1 MKNFSAEFIA
11 KKSMNYYESLSGD
24 FNFVVRDPDG
34 IPFSGGGGD
43 VDIHV
48 TRVDGYVPIAAL
60 KDALKLSKSYPDT
73 FTRFTFRADMA
84 YVEDFSESLAD
95 LEVLSISLV
104 MSTFF
109 DEPEFFLEALVDNI
123 EESILEFPLEISSN
137 LHEDIFGDRNA

>member
-1 MKNFSAEFIA
+1 MTNQIA
-11 KKSMNYYESLSGD
+11 KIAGD
-24 FNFVVRDPDG
+24 DFKFVVKDPDG

-73 FTRFTFRADMA
+73 FTRFTFRANMA
-84 YVEDFSESLAD
+84 YAENFSESWSE

-109 DEPEFFLEALVDNI
+109 DEPEFFLEALVDNT
-123 EESILEFPLEISSN
+123 EESILEFPLDISKH
-137 LHEDIFGDRNA
+137 LYDDIFGAQNA

>member
-1 MKNFSAEFIA
+1 MTNQVMEIA
-11 KKSMNYYESLSGD
+11 GGD

-48 TRVDGYVPIAAL
+48 IRVDGYVPIAAL

-73 FTRFTFRADMA
+73 FTRFTFRANMA
-84 YVEDFSESLAD
+84 YTENFSESLSEV
-95 LEVLSISLV
+95 EVLSISLV

-123 EESILEFPLEISSN
+123 EESILEFPLDVSQHFYEV
-137 LHEDIFGDRNA
+137 IFGARNA

>member
-1 MKNFSAEFIA
+1 MTNQIA
-11 KKSMNYYESLSGD
+11 VIAGGD
-24 FNFVVRDPDG
+24 LNFVVRDPDG

-48 TRVDGYVPIAAL
+48 TRVDGYVPVAAL
-60 KDALKLSKSYPDT
+60 RDALKLSKSYPDT
-73 FTRFTFRADMA
+73 FTRFTFRAYMA
-84 YVEDFSESLAD
+84 YVEDFSESLSE

-109 DEPEFFLEALVDNI
+109 DVPEFFLEALVDNI

>member
-1 MKNFSAEFIA
+1 MTNQIAEIA
-11 KKSMNYYESLSGD
+11 GGD

-34 IPFSGGGGD
+34 IPFNGGGGD

-73 FTRFTFRADMA
+73 FTRFTFRANMA
-84 YVEDFSESLAD
+84 YEDFSESLAT

>member
-1 MKNFSAEFIA
+1 MTTQIAEI
-11 KKSMNYYESLSGD
+11 SGGD

-34 IPFSGGGGD
+34 IPFNGGGGD

-48 TRVDGYVPIAAL
+48 TRVDGYVPVAAL
-60 KDALKLSKSYPDT
+60 RDALKLSKSYPDT

-84 YVEDFSESLAD
+84 YVEDFSESLSE

-109 DEPEFFLEALVDNI
+109 GEPEFFLEALVDNI
-123 EESILEFPLEISSN
+123 EESILEFPLDISKHLN
-137 LHEDIFGDRNA
+137 DDIFGAQNA

>member
-1 MKNFSAEFIA
+1 MTNQIAETA
-11 KKSMNYYESLSGD
+11 GGN

-34 IPFSGGGGD
+34 IPFNGGGGD

-48 TRVDGYVPIAAL
+48 TRVDGHVPIVAL

-73 FTRFTFRADMA
+73 FTRFTFRANMA
-84 YVEDFSESLAD
+84 YVDDFSESLAD

-109 DEPEFFLEALVDNI
+109 AEPEFFLEALVDNI

>member
-1 MKNFSAEFIA
+1 MTTQIAEI
-11 KKSMNYYESLSGD
+11 SGGD
-24 FNFVVRDPDG
+24 FNFGVRDLEG
-34 IPFSGGGGD
+34 VPFSGGGGD

-48 TRVDGYVPIAAL
+48 TRVDGYVPVAAL
-60 KDALKLSKSYPDT
+60 RDALKLSKSYPDT

-84 YVEDFSESLAD
+84 YVEDFSESLSE

-109 DEPEFFLEALVDNI
+109 GEPEFFLEALVDNI

>member
-1 MKNFSAEFIA
+1 MTTQIAEI
-11 KKSMNYYESLSGD
+11 SGGD
-24 FNFVVRDPDG
+24 FNFVVRDLEG
-34 IPFSGGGGD
+34 VPFSGGGGD

-48 TRVDGYVPIAAL
+48 TRVDGYVPVAAL
-60 KDALKLSKSYPDT
+60 RDALKLSKSYPDT
-73 FTRFTFRADMA
+73 FTRFTFRANMA
-84 YVEDFSESLAD
+84 YEDLSESLAA
-95 LEVLSISLV
+95 LEVLSISFV

>member
-1 MKNFSAEFIA
+1 MTNQIA
-11 KKSMNYYESLSGD
+11 VIAGGD
-24 FNFVVRDPDG
+24 LNFVVRDPDG

-84 YVEDFSESLAD
+84 YVEDFSESLSE

-109 DEPEFFLEALVDNI
+109 DVPEFFLEALVDNT
-123 EESILEFPLEISSN
+123 EESILEFPLDISKH
-137 LHEDIFGDRNA
+137 LYDDIFGAQNA

>member
-1 MKNFSAEFIA
+1 MTNQIAEIA
-11 KKSMNYYESLSGD
+11 GGD

-34 IPFSGGGGD
+34 IPFNGGGGD

-48 TRVDGYVPIAAL
+48 TRVDGYVPVAAL
-60 KDALKLSKSYPDT
+60 RDALKLSKSYPDT

-84 YVEDFSESLAD
+84 YVEDFSESLAE

-109 DEPEFFLEALVDNI
+109 GEPEFFLEALVDNT
-123 EESILEFPLEISSN
+123 EESILEFPLDISKH
-137 LHEDIFGDRNA
+137 LYDDIFGAQNA

>member
-1 MKNFSAEFIA
+1 MTNQIAEI
-11 KKSMNYYESLSGD
+11 SGGD
-24 FNFVVRDPDG
+24 FNFVVRDLEG

-48 TRVDGYVPIAAL
+48 IRVGGYVPVAAL
-60 KDALKLSKSYPDT
+60 RDALKLSKSYPDT

-84 YVEDFSESLAD
+84 YVEDFSESLSE

-109 DEPEFFLEALVDNI
+109 DEPEFFLEALVDNT
-123 EESILEFPLEISSN
+123 EESILEFPLDISKH
-137 LHEDIFGDRNA
+137 LYDDIFGAQNA

>member
-1 MKNFSAEFIA
+1 MTTQIAEI
-11 KKSMNYYESLSGD
+11 SGGD
-24 FNFVVRDPDG
+24 FNFVVKDPDG

-48 TRVDGYVPIAAL
+48 TRVDSHVPIAAL

-73 FTRFTFRADMA
+73 FTRFTFRANMA
-84 YVEDFSESLAD
+84 YVEDFSESLAE

-109 DEPEFFLEALVDNI
+109 DEPEFFLEALVDNT

>member
-1 MKNFSAEFIA
+1 MTTQIAEI
-11 KKSMNYYESLSGD
+11 SGGD
-24 FNFVVRDPDG
+24 FNFVVRDSEG
-34 IPFSGGGGD
+34 VPFSGGGGD

-73 FTRFTFRADMA
+73 FTRFTFRANMA
-84 YVEDFSESLAD
+84 YVEDFSESLAE

-109 DEPEFFLEALVDNI
+109 GEPEFFLEALVDNT

-137 LHEDIFGDRNA
+137 LHEDIFGAQNA

>member
-1 MKNFSAEFIA
+1 MTTQIAEI
-11 KKSMNYYESLSGD
+11 SGGD

-34 IPFSGGGGD
+34 IPFNGGGGD

-84 YVEDFSESLAD
+84 YVEDFSGSLSE

-109 DEPEFFLEALVDNI
+109 DEPEFFLEALVDNT
-123 EESILEFPLEISSN
+123 EESILEFPLDISKH
-137 LHEDIFGDRNA
+137 LYDDIFGAQNA

>member
-1 MKNFSAEFIA
+1 MTTQIAEI
-11 KKSMNYYESLSGD
+11 SGGD
-24 FNFVVRDPDG
+24 FNFEVRDPDG

-48 TRVDGYVPIAAL
+48 TRVDGYVPVAAL
-60 KDALKLSKSYPDT
+60 RDALKLSKSYPDT
-73 FTRFTFRADMA
+73 FTRFTFRANMA
-84 YVEDFSESLAD
+84 YVEDFSESLAE

-109 DEPEFFLEALVDNI
+109 GEPEFFLEALVDNI

>member
-1 MKNFSAEFIA
+1 MTNQIAEIA
-11 KKSMNYYESLSGD
+11 GGN

-34 IPFSGGGGD
+34 IPFNGGGGD

-60 KDALKLSKSYPDT
+60 RDALKLSKSYPD
-73 FTRFTFRADMA
+73 TFRADMA

-95 LEVLSISLV
+95 LGVLSISLV

-109 DEPEFFLEALVDNI
+109 AEPEFFLEALVDNI

>member
-1 MKNFSAEFIA
+1 MTNQIAEIA
-11 KKSMNYYESLSGD
+11 GGN

-73 FTRFTFRADMA
+73 FTRFTFRANMA
-84 YVEDFSESLAD
+84 YVEDFSESLAA

-109 DEPEFFLEALVDNI
+109 GEPEFFLEALVDNT
-123 EESILEFPLEISSN
+123 EESILEFPLDISKH
-137 LHEDIFGDRNA
+137 LYDDIFGAQNA

>member
-1 MKNFSAEFIA
+1 MTNQIAE
-11 KKSMNYYESLSGD
+11 SSGGD

-34 IPFSGGGGD
+34 IPFNGGGGD

-48 TRVDGYVPIAAL
+48 TRVDGYVPVEAL

-73 FTRFTFRADMA
+73 FTRFTFRANMA
-84 YVEDFSESLAD
+84 YVEDFSESLAE

-109 DEPEFFLEALVDNI
+109 GEPEFFLEALVDNT
-123 EESILEFPLEISSN
+123 EESILEFPLDISKH
-137 LHEDIFGDRNA
+137 LYDDIFGAQNA